1 MPNDRETED
10 LVKDYVRA
18 IGSGDPDQV
27 CTFFADNIVYED
39 TAVNRISY
47 GIEDVNRFL
56 VSSVVVRG
64 VSTVVDSCYAT
75 DEGFGIAWH
84 RGGIH
89 DADFLG
95 FPATGR
101 FFTVPGASIAR
112 VKNGKI
118 VRVRDFWNNL
128 DLMKQLGVG
137 IK

>member
-1 MPNDRETED
+1 MPNDPKTEE

-18 IGSGDPDQV
+18 LGSGDPEQV
-27 CTFFADNIVYED
+27 CSFYADNIVYED
-39 TAVNRISY
+39 TAVNRINY
-47 GIEDVNRFL
+47 GIEDVKKFIA
-56 VSSVVVRG
+56 SSVSAPG
-64 VSTVVDSCYAT
+64 MTSVVDSCYAT

-89 DADFLG
+89 DHDLLG
-95 FPATGR
+95 LPATGR

-118 VRVRDFWNNL
+118 VRIRDFWNNL